1 MNNSLMGSLYMPCDP
16 HFHINTV
23 FVV

>member
-1 MNNSLMGSLYMPCDP
+1 MNNSLMGSLYMPCDL